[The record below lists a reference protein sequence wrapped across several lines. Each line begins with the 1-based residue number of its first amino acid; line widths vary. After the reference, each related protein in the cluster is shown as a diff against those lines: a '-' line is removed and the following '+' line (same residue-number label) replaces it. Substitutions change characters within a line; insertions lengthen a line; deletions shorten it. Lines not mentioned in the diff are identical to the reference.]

1 MKILIVGA
9 GAVGLN
15 LAKQLSN
22 EAHDISI
29 VEQDAALVRRI
40 SEKVD
45 ALIVTGN
52 ATSKST
58 LEAAGIQ
65 SVDMVLAVTESDEI
79 NIIVCLI
86 AYMYGVKT
94 KIARVRNEEFAAIKS
109 SCKEDLFHAD
119 YMVSPEKITVD
130 SIIKIIETP
139 GATYVA
145 DFPVGDILLRG
156 FHVPDN
162 APIVGKEIREL
173 KEIESTDSFLIVAI
187 QRKDEMIIPIGN
199 TRIQPDDNIFVVV
212 ARAGLPFFLPM
223 VNRRADEAEKIIIY
237 GATRTG
243 LKLAKGLENSSISA
257 TIIEPDEEK
266 ANAAAAE
273 LSKAVVLHG
282 EATNVELLREASVG
296 DVDFF
301 IALSEDEQSNV
312 LSALIAKKNGARKT
326 IVLTSDPEFVP
337 VLSSIDIDAVINPR
351 LITASAILQHIRRG
365 RILSI
370 AKLHRSEAEA
380 IELVAEDGSKIVGKK
395 LSKVHFPEGS
405 ILGAIVRNG
414 TMLIPSGNSVINPGE
429 SVIVF
434 TLPKALEDV
443 QSLFTVK

>member
-29 VEQDAALVRRI
+29 IEQDAAHVRKI
-40 SEKVD
+40 GDKLD
-45 ALIVTGN
+45 ALIITGN
-52 ATSKST
+52 ATSKNT

-65 SVDMVLAVTESDEI
+65 NIDMVLAVTNRDET
-79 NIIVCLI
+79 NIIVCLL
-86 AYMYGVKT
+86 AYIYGVKT
-94 KIARVRNEEFAAIKS
+94 KIARIRSEEFAAIKS
-109 SCKEDLFHAD
+109 LQKNDLFHVD
-119 YMVSPEKITVD
+119 YMVSPEQVTVD
-130 SIIKIIETP
+130 SIAKIIETP
-139 GATYVA
+139 GAIYVA

-156 FHVPDN
+156 FHVPAN

-173 KEIESTDSFLIVAI
+173 KEIESTDSFLIVAV
-187 QRKDEMIIPIGN
+187 QRNDETIIPNADTQIRDG
-199 TRIQPDDNIFVVV
+199 DNIFVLV

-223 VNRRADEAEKIIIY
+223 VNRRADEAKKVIIY

-243 LKLAKGLENSSISA
+243 IKLAKRLEDTSIST
-257 TIIEPDEEK
+257 TIIEPNKEK
-266 ANAAAAE
+266 ADAAAVE
-273 LSKAVVLHG
+273 LSEAVILHG
-282 EATNVELLREASVG
+282 EAIDVGVLREAYVG
-296 DVDFF
+296 DADFF
-301 IALSEDEQSNV
+301 IALSKDEQSNV
-312 LSALIAKKNGARKT
+312 LSALIAKKNGAKKT

-351 LITASAILQHIRRG
+351 LITASFILQHIRRG

-380 IELVAEDGSKIVGKK
+380 IELVAEDGSKIVGRK
-395 LSKVHFPEGS
+395 LSKIHFPDGS

-414 TMLIPSGNSVINPGE
+414 AMLIPNGDSVINPGE
-429 SVIVF
+429 SVVVF
-434 TLPKALEDV
+434 TLPNALEKV
-443 QSLFTVK
+443 QSLFSTN